1 MRLNLKFLITVYLEY
16 FTTPNFSQT
25 HIPLQFKKLSPKHYA
40 PSSELPLCPSV
51 LLRKLSPVLE
61 SGTVKVLGLNSS
73 LLIRK
78 APYYLIAVA
87 IWYQIL
93 YSDSSIKSVHLN
105 LYSHCSEGLLE
116 MGIWMQ
122 TGEKRWDLLEK
133 MVTGCPDLDY
143 EPTCLLT
150 YSVELEETLTVS
162 WNPKRTK
169 RTWLIDELFK
179 SSSIF
184 SCEAVDTNIS
194 LFCE

>member
-25 HIPLQFKKLSPKHYA
+25 HIQLQFKKLSPKGYA

-51 LLRKLSPVLE
+51 LLSPVLGVWD
-61 SGTVKVLGLNSS
+61 SKTVLGLNSS

-78 APYYLIAVA
+78 TPYYLTADA
-87 IWYQIL
+87 ICYQIL

-105 LYSHCSEGLLE
+105 LYSHCSEELLE
-116 MGIWMQ
+116 IGIWVQ

-150 YSVELEETLTVS
+150 YSVELEETLTAS
-162 WNPKRTK
+162 
-169 RTWLIDELFK
+169 
-179 SSSIF
+179 
-184 SCEAVDTNIS
+184 
-194 LFCE
+194 